1 MARREK
7 ILNGYETLDS
17 EQWRTNPSS
26 KNARENEFPFSR
38 FSWSFHVQE
47 RFFHGLFTLFH
58 AGKVF
63 VFSWFSCV
71 VFVIFVIFMLFR
83 LFGLFVIFVIF
94 MLFVIFMRPIS
105 FGLHHFHET
114 TAESITETKNTPF
127 AHTTPPCGIGLFR
140 TLLWPF
146 WQLQS
151 SEISS
156 DSVTESHIHG
166 SQPQIMEHPVLG

>member
-1 MARREK
+1 MVVSCPGAF
-7 ILNGYETLDS
+7 LS
-17 EQWRTNPSS
+17 WPFH
-26 KNARENEFPFSR
+26 AFSR
-38 FSWSFHVQE
+38 RKGF
-47 RFFHGLFTLFH
+47 R
-58 AGKVF
+58 VF
-63 VFSWFSCV
+63 MVFV

-105 FGLHHFHET
+105 FELHHFHET

-166 SQPQIMEHPVLG
+166 SQPQIMEHPVLGWELGLKPPLAYWNITW